1 MIFFSKL
8 HLHKSKIDTHKDF
21 GGLHRKD
28 PRGVVPRGID
38 GRKFSNL
45 VLTMDWTPFPA
56 VRRCQ
61 VRHKIMLI
69 EEQLKRMA
77 HKLDP
82 EPTDQTISN
91 KQRETAAAIRYV
103 KISHVF
109 SVTRNYSTASTLTL
123 IIFSFSLFQNSELLS
138 SLDETKLLDVRSR
151 KDKNKKVS
159 K

>member
-1 MIFFSKL
+1 
-8 HLHKSKIDTHKDF
+8 
-21 GGLHRKD
+21 
-28 PRGVVPRGID
+28 
-38 GRKFSNL
+38 
-45 VLTMDWTPFPA
+45 
-56 VRRCQ
+56 
-61 VRHKIMLI
+61 MLI